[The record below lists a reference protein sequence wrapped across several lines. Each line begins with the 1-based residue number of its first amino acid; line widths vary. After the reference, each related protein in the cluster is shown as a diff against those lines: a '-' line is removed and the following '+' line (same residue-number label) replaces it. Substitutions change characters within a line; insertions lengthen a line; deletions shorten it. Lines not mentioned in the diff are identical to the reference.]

1 MSATN
6 QLRADHDQVR
16 RLEKI
21 ISKCAEELYKGTEI
35 PFSDIEKITIIISE
49 FVDTIHH
56 SREEDSYFPCVASY
70 DTLKDEIRKFMIE
83 HEFGRNIARQ
93 ISNHLR
99 RWKNGEDARE
109 PVARF
114 LRTYSIFLYDH
125 LNKENKFFDEA
136 EAHVL
141 AKEEE
146 VEMYEMYRSVI
157 AITKKIEDMILEID
171 WLEQT
176 KWFKE
181 PPNQI

>member
-21 ISKCAEELYKGTEI
+21 VSKCAEELYQGTDI
-35 PFSDIEKITIIISE
+35 PFSDIKKITIVISE
-49 FVDTIHH
+49 FVDAIHH
-56 SREEDSYFPCVASY
+56 SREENSYFPCVASY
-70 DTLKDEIRKFMIE
+70 DSLKEEIRKFMIE

-99 RWKNGEDARE
+99 RWEKGEDARE
-109 PVARF
+109 PVARY
-114 LRTYSIFLYDH
+114 LRTYSIYLHDH

-146 VEMYEMYRSVI
+146 IEMYEQYRSVI
-157 AITKKIEDMILEID
+157 AITKKVEDMILEID
-171 WLEQT
+171 LLES
-176 KWFKE
+176 KPWF
-181 PPNQI
+181 